1 MAACVVPGTIAIAGA
16 MLMVTLALP
25 PAAARF
31 AIGSAAG
38 GSQTAA
44 SAASLANS
52 ARTARTAYDELVADL
67 QAEGDFLANQVCLR
81 ADLGA
86 LDQLMKFLLPDSSG
100 VIGDFVALKN
110 GWIGAIREFSARAN
124 ALDADRLHAGPWL
137 NEPEMTAAAASWTR
151 LDDAIRAFVAGS
163 FLDAD
168 SIYFGS
174 MLPRDD
180 PSWHNHFSLR
190 QAA

>member
-38 GSQTAA
+38 GSQTA